1 MSAHAA
7 NLAVNSGQARR
18 CEFFSARV
26 TRNLLKSPVSV
37 EKIMVKIMHFST
49 PTRVH
54 TVQNRAQALH
64 Q

>member
-1 MSAHAA
+1 MNGHPA
-7 NLAVNSGQARR
+7 NLAVNSDRR
-18 CEFFSARV
+18 GAADFFSARV

-54 TVQNRAQALH
+54 TVQNRVQPLH